1 MQTPSS
7 PIQLSAACL
16 THQGRVRPQNE
27 DHCSISLEQ
36 RLFIVS
42 DGMGGSNA
50 GELAS
55 QAVALR
61 LPRLLEQGVRQMQNW
76 TSATRE
82 ELLVEIILQLNQ
94 QIHSESDGRP
104 GLQGMGATVV
114 LAWLQDAQAYLAHL
128 GDSRIYL
135 LRQGHLT
142 LLTQDHS
149 VAALL
154 VQRGDITAE
163 EARTHPSHNRITR
176 FVGMKGPASPTVQHI
191 SLQAHD
197 RLLLCSDGLTGMLLE
212 TEILS
217 LLLRYS
223 EPIDA
228 CKALIEAANQAGG
241 KDNITALIINYG

>member
-1 MQTPSS
+1 MQTPAS
-7 PIQLSAACL
+7 PIQLHAACL
-16 THQGRVRPQNE
+16 TSQGRVRPQNE

-61 LPRLLEQGVRQMQNW
+61 LPRFLEQNAQHVQNW
-76 TSATRE
+76 TSTARE
-82 ELLVEIILQLNQ
+82 ALLVEIVLQLNQ

-114 LAWLQDAQAYLAHL
+114 LAWLQDEQAYLAHL

-135 LRQGHLT
+135 LRQGQLT

-149 VAALL
+149 VAAML
-154 VQRGDITAE
+154 VQRGEITAE
-163 EARTHPSHNRITR
+163 EARTHPTHNRITR
-176 FVGMKGPASPTVQHI
+176 FVGMKGPASPTVQRI
-191 SLQAHD
+191 PLYVGD

-212 TEILS
+212 TEILHC
-217 LLLRYS
+217 LLANR
-223 EPIDA
+223 EPPAA

-241 KDNITALIINYG
+241 RDNITALIINYG